1 MYGKTH
7 SKNELE
13 FHEIMLSRSLRLMEN
28 KLKKT
33 KYLCGDKE
41 TIADLSA
48 AHELDMIKFLD
59 FDLSKWPHVKAW
71 LFDVIDSNPV
81 NLEICKINRK
91 MAAAHVSRAKL

>member
-7 SKNELE
+7 SANEME

-33 KYLCGDKE
+33 KYLCGDQIS
-41 TIADLSA
+41 IADLSA

-59 FDLSKWPHVKAW
+59 FDLSKWSHVKAW
-71 LFDVIDSNPV
+71 LFDVIDSNPI
-81 NLEICKINRK
+81 NLEICALNRK
-91 MAAAHVSRAKL
+91 MAAAYV